1 MKLLIYNNFN
11 SLKLHFVAP
20 TRFASTI
27 VMLKRF
33 RSLKDRLQ
41 KMVISLEW
49 STYEDDD
56 VRKAKKV
63 KETLLNDIWWDKVDY
78 ILSFTT
84 PIYDVLRK
92 TDNDMACLHLEYE
105 MWDSMIENVRQVIYR
120 HERKTKKMKNH
131 PFMT

>member
-105 MWDSMIENVRQVIYR
+105 M
-120 HERKTKKMKNH
+120 
-131 PFMT
+131 

>member
-1 MKLLIYNNFN
+1 
-11 SLKLHFVAP
+11 
-20 TRFASTI
+20 
-27 VMLKRF
+27 
-33 RSLKDRLQ
+33 
-41 KMVISLEW
+41 MVISLEW

-105 MWDSMIENVRQVIYR
+105 M
-120 HERKTKKMKNH
+120 
-131 PFMT
+131 